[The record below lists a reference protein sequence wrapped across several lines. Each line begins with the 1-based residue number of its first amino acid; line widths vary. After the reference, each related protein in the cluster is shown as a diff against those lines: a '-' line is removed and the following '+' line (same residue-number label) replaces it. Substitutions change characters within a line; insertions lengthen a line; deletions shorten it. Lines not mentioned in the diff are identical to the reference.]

1 MLPTLKKCCLA
12 AACLAMTQYAGAATT
27 AYSYS
32 PPALY
37 FYQDKKINGAV
48 SGADGEKLPGVSVR
62 VKGTSRGT
70 LTAVDGSF
78 SLQLPDGPVTLVF
91 SFTGYQPHEVNV
103 AGSAPLNI
111 ILQPAAGELNEVVV
125 VGYGQQKKTSLTGS
139 VASLDQKALAN
150 RPITNSS
157 QALQGLPGV
166 YVNQVQGRPGADG

>member
-1 MLPTLKKCCLA
+1 MPCHDAICRGSYHRLQLQSSCSLFLPGQKDQRCCFRRRW
-12 AACLAMTQYAGAATT
+12 G
-27 AYSYS
+27 
-32 PPALY
+32 
-37 FYQDKKINGAV
+37 
-48 SGADGEKLPGVSVR
+48 KLPGVSVR
-62 VKGTSRGT
+62 VKGTSGGT
-70 LTAVDGSF
+70 LTAADGSF

-111 ILQPAAGELNEVVV
+111 ILQPAAGELNEVVA

-157 QALQGLPGV
+157 QVLQGLPGV